1 VRKLVAPKATSFKR
15 DLITIDGQV
24 MLKGFFFFFFVF
36 WEEERREKKRKKR
49 EER

>member
-24 MLKGFFFFFFVF
+24 MLKRFFFFFFLYLGRG
-36 WEEERREKKRKKR
+36 EEGRKERKEKR
-49 EER
+49 